1 MKYGNSSAEEE
12 KKIGYCLFKK
22 HTTNFIIQVA
32 NNFWDSP
39 LFSVI
44 EIKAVETLSKSL
56 LSTQLITIWQF
67 LLAVE

>member
-12 KKIGYCLFKK
+12 KKIVYCLFKK

-32 NNFWDSP
+32 NNFWDPP

-44 EIKAVETLSKSL
+44 NRDQSCGNT
-56 LSTQLITIWQF
+56 
-67 LLAVE
+67 